1 MGLAQASASLG
12 SLAGCQGSAEQ
23 RVLPQ
28 VVSGGRWTAGPNVS
42 SPFEAS
48 SSMALS
54 AFTLL
59 CNHHLHPSPEPCCFP
74 TESLAPLSSNP
85 PLPQTTVLAVPVRL
99 LRGLAGVDS
108 RHLFFCVRLVSLS
121 TVTSPILPQASS
133 CRPWMV
139 AGQQDPERLSHQVLC
154 LVHGGADGA
163 WGACCILHSGF
174 PHRGPQGRA
183 AGTLTADHPR
193 L

>member
-85 PLPQTTVLAVPVRL
+85 PSPRPL
-99 LRGLAGVDS
+99 S
-108 RHLFFCVRLVSLS
+108 SLS
-121 TVTSPILPQASS
+121 LCVCSGGLQEWTHGTCSFAS
-133 CRPWMV
+133 
-139 AGQQDPERLSHQVLC
+139 GLC
-154 LVHGGADGA
+154 H
-163 WGACCILHSGF
+163 
-174 PHRGPQGRA
+174 
-183 AGTLTADHPR
+183 
-193 L
+193 